1 MFQRFITDRSLVR
14 IALLIVASS
23 VTAACSNNSS
33 PAAPF
38 RSPAPQV
45 QRGTVTALVRV
56 TTITKAQ
63 MESDQFGAI
72 AVAVG
77 GAPSCDVAL
86 YSIAYETVGVH
97 GEQANASAALFVP
110 QTGCTGPFPLIGYS
124 HGTNL
129 SKSQKITDPASVSFT
144 DTAPDSSPI
153 VVAALLAAHGYA
165 VAATDYLG
173 LGLSTYPFHPYLDA
187 EAEASA
193 VVDSLRAA
201 RSSASQLGVSLS
213 GAVFLTGHSQGGQS
227 SVATQRAIE
236 RDEPAEFQLLG
247 DAPSSGPYALTQTF
261 LDSLKH
267 QSQDAPILATYI
279 LTSYQKIY
287 GNVYSTP
294 TDVFKLPYANNIE
307 SLLPVANYTQQRLLE
322 GTTLPLSNS
331 ALLQPAFVTSF
342 ETDPSSGARV
352 DTATNDL
359 LGGWKP
365 VAPLF
370 LCGGSADPEVEY
382 KNATAAQSY
391 FQSVGAKSTLVDV
404 NAEIPS
410 YVTRA
415 DYHVTVAFFC
425 LTAARE
431 SFFDPIVKSA
441 AVRRHL

>member
-1 MFQRFITDRSLVR
+1 MFHHHTFRRSLLR
-14 IALLIVASS
+14 SALFALAASG
-23 VTAACSNNSS
+23 TAACSSNSS

-38 RSPAPQV
+38 RTPAPSV
-45 QRGTVTALVRV
+45 QRGTVDALVRV

-63 MESDQFGAI
+63 MASDYFGAI
-72 AVAVG
+72 ALEVG
-77 GAPSCDVAL
+77 GAPLCDVAL
-86 YSIAYETVGVH
+86 YSVDYQTIGVR
-97 GEQANASAALFVP
+97 GEQADASAAFFVP
-110 QTGCTGPFPLIGYS
+110 QAGCTGPFPLIGYS

-129 SKSQKITDPASVSFT
+129 SRSQKITDPASVSFT
-144 DTAPDSSPI
+144 DTAPDSSPV

-173 LGLSTYPFHPYLDA
+173 LGLSHYPFHPYLDA

-201 RSSASQLGVSLS
+201 RASAKTLGVPLS

-236 RDEPAEFQLLG
+236 RDEPGEFTLLG

-261 LDSLKH
+261 LDSLAH

-287 GNVYSTP
+287 GNVYAQP
-294 TDVFKLPYANNIE
+294 TDVFKLPYATNIA
-307 SLLPVANYTQQRLLE
+307 SLLPVANYQQQDLLE
-322 GTTLPLSNS
+322 GTTLPLSNA

-342 ETDPSSGARV
+342 ETDAASV
-352 DTATNDL
+352 DTAKNDL
-359 LGGWKP
+359 LGGWTP

-370 LCGGSADPEVEY
+370 LCGGSGDPEVEY
-382 KNATAAQSY
+382 KNATAAQAY
-391 FQSVGAKSTLVDV
+391 FQSVGAKPALVDV
-404 NAEIPS
+404 NAEVVATGVPK
-410 YVTRA
+410 T

-425 LTAARE
+425 LAAARAD
-431 SFFDPIVKSA
+431 FFDPIVKSA
-441 AVRRHL
+441 ANHRHL